1 VNINTSRRKL
11 KMKGFRALVV
21 AFAVFLVLPA
31 LASAQTWT
39 ELTTQPTFDT
49 DTSLLLTDGTV
60 MMHEYNSA
68 NWYRLTP
75 DSTGSYV
82 NGTITQLAS
91 MPSDY
96 KPLYF
101 ASAVLNDG
109 NVIVEGGEYNNLSQD
124 ETNLGAF
131 YNSALN
137 TWTAVT
143 PPSGWTEI
151 GDSPSIVLAN
161 GTFMLGQNESTRSVL
176 LDETNFTWTTT
187 GTGKADDYSEE
198 GFVELPDGTILTV
211 DTQKLLNAEKYV
223 PSTGTWVNAG
233 NTIVELPDPGSEE
246 IGPNILL
253 PATLTAVAFGAKDS
267 GAAATS
273 IYTPPAHAMQAG
285 TWTVGP
291 DFPSGDGMADA
302 PAAVLVDGNVLVETC
317 PGIFGSPASFYEF
330 NGTSFTS
337 VVAPPHVGAQ
347 NTSYEGRMLDLPSG
361 QVFYTV
367 ADGSTKDVSIYT
379 PAGTA
384 NSAWAPTITKY
395 QANITPGATFSIQ
408 GTQFTGLDAGAAY
421 GDDAQMDTNFPLVRI
436 TTASGA
442 VVYAK
447 THNFTTRA
455 VATGTK
461 LVSTQYDVPASIGTG
476 RGTLEVVA
484 NGIASTPVP
493 VNIQ

>member
-1 VNINTSRRKL
+1 
-11 KMKGFRALVV
+11 MKGLRALVV

-39 ELTTQPTFDT
+39 ALNTPPTFDT
-49 DTSLLLTDGTV
+49 DTALLLTDGTV
-60 MMHEYNSA
+60 MMHQYNSA
-68 NWYRLTP
+68 NWFRLTP

-91 MPSDY
+91 MPSNY

-109 NVIVEGGEYNNLSQD
+109 NVIVEGGEYNNLVQD

-131 YNSALN
+131 YNAATN

-143 PPSGWTEI
+143 APSTWTEI
-151 GDSPSIVLAN
+151 GDSPGIVLAN
-161 GTFMLGQNESTRSVL
+161 GTFYLGQNESTRAALFNESSL
-176 LDETNFTWTTT
+176 TWTTT

-198 GFVELPDGTILTV
+198 ALAELPGGAILTV
-211 DTQKLLNAEKYV
+211 DTQKLLNAEKYL

-246 IGPNILL
+246 IGPNLL
-253 PATLTAVAFGAKDS
+253 QPATLTMVAFGAKSS
-267 GAAATS
+267 GAAFTS
-273 IYTPPAHAMQAG
+273 IYTPPAVQTDPG
-285 TWTVGP
+285 TWTPGP
-291 DFPSGDGMADA
+291 NFPGTDGMADA
-302 PAAVLVDGNVLVETC
+302 PGAVLVDGNILVDTC
-317 PGIFGSPASFYEF
+317 PGIFGSPVTFYEF
-330 NGTSFTS
+330 NGTSFTTVPS
-337 VVAPPHVGAQ
+337 PPSTGG
-347 NTSYEGRMLDLPSG
+347 TSYVGRMVDLPSG
-361 QVFYTV
+361 QVLFTI
-367 ADGSTKDVSIYT
+367 ADGSTKGAFIYT
-379 PAGTA
+379 PVGSA
-384 NSAWAPTITKY
+384 NPAWAPTIRNY
-395 QANITPGATFSIQ
+395 QANITPGMTYGAQ

-442 VVYAK
+442 VVYCK
-447 THNFTTRA
+447 THSFSTRL
-455 VATGTK
+455 VASGPRI
-461 LVSTQYDVPASIGTG
+461 VSVQYDVPATIGTG

-493 VNIQ
+493 VNVQ